1 MKTKILFGAAL
12 CVAAMG
18 VCVPSQAR
26 AEVDEVR
33 IAKQY
38 GIGYLPLA
46 IMEHDKLVEKH
57 ASAAGI
63 EGLKVTWSSF
73 AGANVMN
80 DALLSNSLD
89 FAAVGT
95 TSLPLMWAK
104 TSGTKQEIKGV
115 CAIVASPLYLNTR
128 NPDVKSISDLTDKDR
143 IALPAV
149 KVSIQAMIL
158 QMAAAKEFG
167 DDQVNKL
174 DHLTISRSHPDAM
187 MALLS
192 GKGEINGH
200 FTWAPFQYRELE
212 DPAVHTILN
221 SYDVLG
227 GPATTVVMLGTKRF
241 HDENPKLYQA
251 FLGAVEEAT
260 NIINKDKRHAA
271 QVYLDT
277 TKDKD
282 SVDNIVKMLSDPQVK
297 YTTMPKNVSRY
308 TEFMHRMNIIK
319 KMPASWKD
327 MFFPEVFSLT
337 GTPTASIGQCCGFEG
352 DALVSRKWNG

>member
-1 MKTKILFGAAL
+1 MIRTQKMFIAAL
-12 CVAAMG
+12 FVAVAG
-18 VCVPSQAR
+18 ACAAPQAR
-26 AEVDEVR
+26 AEADEIR

-63 EGLKVTWSSF
+63 DDLKVSWSSF

-95 TSLPLMWAK
+95 TSLPVMWGK
-104 TSGTKQEIKGV
+104 TAGSKQEIKGV
-115 CAIVASPLYLNTR
+115 CAIVSSPLFLNTR
-128 NPDVKSISDLTDKDR
+128 NPQVKSIRDLTDKDR

-158 QMAAAKEFG
+158 QMAAAQEFG

-174 DHLTISRSHPDAM
+174 DRLTISRSHPDAM
-187 MALLS
+187 AALLS

-212 DPAVHTILN
+212 DPAVRTILN

-227 GPATTVVMLGTKRF
+227 GPATTVVMLGTRRF
-241 HDENPKLYQA
+241 HDENPKLYRA
-251 FLGAVEEAT
+251 FLGAVAEAT
-260 NIINKDKRHAA
+260 EIINKDKPHAA

-282 SVDNIVKMLSDPQVK
+282 SVENIVKMLSDPQVK
-297 YTTMPKNVSRY
+297 YTTMPENISRY
-308 TEFMHRMNIIK
+308 TDFMHRMGIIK
-319 KMPASWKD
+319 KVPASWQD
-327 MFFPEVFSLT
+327 MFFPEVL
-337 GTPTASIGQCCGFEG
+337 ARQ
-352 DALVSRKWNG
+352 

>member
-1 MKTKILFGAAL
+1 MKTKGLFFAAL
-12 CVAAMG
+12 LAAVAGTCA
-18 VCVPSQAR
+18 PPAAH
-26 AEVDEVR
+26 AEADEIR
-33 IAKQY
+33 IARQY

-46 IMEHDKLVEKH
+46 VMEHDKLIEKH

-63 EGLKVTWSSF
+63 KDLKVTWSSF

-95 TSLPLMWAK
+95 TSLPVMWSK
-104 TSGTKQEIKGV
+104 TAGSKQEVKGV
-115 CAIVASPLYLNTR
+115 CAIVSSPLFLNTR
-128 NPDVKSISDLTDKDR
+128 NPDVKSIRDLTDKDR

-149 KVSIQAMIL
+149 KVSIQAIIL

-174 DHLTISRSHPDAM
+174 DRLTISRAHPDAM
-187 MALLS
+187 AALLS

-212 DPAVHTILN
+212 APGVHTILN

-227 GPATTVVMLGTKRF
+227 GPATTVVMLGTRRF
-241 HDENPKLYQA
+241 HEENPKLYRA
-251 FLGAVEEAT
+251 FLEAAAEAT
-260 NIINKDKRHAA
+260 AIIKQDKRHAA

-282 SVDNIVKMLSDPQVK
+282 SVDNIVKMLSDPQVQ
-297 YTTMPKNVSRY
+297 YTTLPANISRY
-308 TEFMHRMNIIK
+308 TDFMHRMGIIK
-319 KMPASWKD
+319 KVPDSWQD
-327 MFFPEVFSLT
+327 MFFPEVFAL
-337 GTPTASIGQCCGFEG
+337 GQAGATA
-352 DALVSRKWNG
+352 AAK

>member
-1 MKTKILFGAAL
+1 MKNQRLYAAVLFIAA
-12 CVAAMG
+12 AG
-18 VCVPSQAR
+18 VCVAPR
-26 AEVDEVR
+26 AHAEADEIR

-63 EGLKVTWSSF
+63 NDLKVTWSSF

-95 TSLPLMWAK
+95 TSLPVMWSK
-104 TSGTKQEIKGV
+104 TAGTRQEIKGV
-115 CAIVASPLYLNTR
+115 CAIVSSPLFLNIR
-128 NPDVKSISDLTDKDR
+128 NPDVKSIRDLTDNDR

-174 DHLTISRSHPDAM
+174 DRLTISRSHPDAM
-187 MALLS
+187 AALLS

-212 DPAVHTILN
+212 DPGIRTILN

-227 GPATTVVMLGTKRF
+227 GPATTVVMLGTRRL
-241 HDENPKLYQA
+241 HDENPKLYRA
-251 FLGAVEEAT
+251 FLGAVAEAT
-260 NIINKDKRHAA
+260 EIISKDKRHAA
-271 QVYLDT
+271 QVYLDA

-297 YTTMPKNVSRY
+297 YTILPENISRY
-308 TEFMHRMNIIK
+308 TDFMHRMGIIK
-319 KMPASWKD
+319 KVPASWQD
-327 MFFPEVFSLT
+327 MFFPDVFT
-337 GTPTASIGQCCGFEG
+337 YEKTAAATASQ
-352 DALVSRKWNG
+352 

>member
-1 MKTKILFGAAL
+1 MKTKGLFTAAL
-12 CVAAMG
+12 FIAVAGICVA
-18 VCVPSQAR
+18 PR
-26 AEVDEVR
+26 AHAEADEVR

-57 ASAAGI
+57 ARAAGI
-63 EGLKVTWSSF
+63 NDLKVTWSSF

-95 TSLPLMWAK
+95 TSLPVMWSK
-104 TSGTKQEIKGV
+104 TAGSKQEIKGV
-115 CAIVASPLYLNTR
+115 CAIVSSPLFLNTR
-128 NPDVKSISDLTDKDR
+128 NPDVKSIKDLTDKDR

-149 KVSIQAMIL
+149 KVSIQAIIL
-158 QMAAAKEFG
+158 QMAAAKAFG
-167 DDQVNKL
+167 DDQLNKL
-174 DHLTISRSHPDAM
+174 DRLTISRAHPDAM
-187 MALLS
+187 AALMS

-200 FTWAPFQYRELE
+200 FTWAPFQYRELA

-227 GPATTVVMLGTKRF
+227 GSATTVVMLGTKRF
-241 HDENPKLYQA
+241 HDENPKLYRA
-251 FLGAVEEAT
+251 FLDAVAEASE
-260 NIINKDKRHAA
+260 IISKNKPHAA

-282 SVDNIVKMLSDPQVK
+282 TVENIVKMLSDPQVK
-297 YTTMPKNVSRY
+297 YTTLPENISRY
-308 TEFMHRMNIIK
+308 TEFMHRVGIIK
-319 KMPASWKD
+319 KTPASWQE
-327 MFFPEVFSLT
+327 MFFPEVL
-337 GTPTASIGQCCGFEG
+337 AQ
-352 DALVSRKWNG
+352 K